1 MLLLTLPARIPEGY
15 PNRDTRFARGSLGFA
30 EFAASVVGRA
40 LVLLLRAPPHR
51 TPSPLP
57 SVVGRAKSAHWGT
70 TTPYALPA
78 LSPQSDALPLSPSF
92 GTRR

>member
-57 SVVGRAKSAHWGT
+57 SVVGAATHHKPETLESQAPSSTRPEQPG
-70 TTPYALPA
+70 PRR
-78 LSPQSDALPLSPSF
+78 SPLQTAD
-92 GTRR
+92 